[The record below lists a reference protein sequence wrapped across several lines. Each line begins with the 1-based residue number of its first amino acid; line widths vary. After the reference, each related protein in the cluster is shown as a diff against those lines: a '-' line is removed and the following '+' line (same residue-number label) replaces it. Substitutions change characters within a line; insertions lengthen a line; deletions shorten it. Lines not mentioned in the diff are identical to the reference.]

1 LFYAIFNASILANL
15 LASGREE
22 KFVTTPT
29 TVSDDSTEIPPEDQ
43 ASQSK
48 SLSKIDDYLRHA
60 RFSQAFWTIAGLI
73 SLAINVFLIAVV
85 ILLARQVFNIK
96 QVVHYQLIDGLSENF
111 AKMDEAHIVT
121 TIQVSDTIKVEDN
134 IPVVFD
140 LPLQQETQVVL
151 TQDTPVRN
159 ATIYL
164 NRAAVPID
172 IILRKGT
179 PLNIALDLV
188 VPVNQTIPVV
198 LNVPV
203 NLTVPVDIPL
213 NATDLHT
220 PFEGLQ
226 EVLVP
231 YQSLMLQM
239 PDSPEE
245 LPLCGPLTNWFCDW
259 FFISE

>member
-1 LFYAIFNASILANL
+1 LFYAIFNASVLADL
-15 LASGREE
+15 PTPGKEE
-22 KFVTTPT
+22 KFVTTPPDA
-29 TVSDDSTEIPPEDQ
+29 SDEIPEIPPEDQ
-43 ASQSK
+43 TSQAK
-48 SLSKIDDYLRHA
+48 YLSKIDDYLRQA

-73 SLAINVFLIAVV
+73 SLAINVFLIAAV

-96 QVVHYQLIDGLSENF
+96 QVVHYQLINGLSENF

-134 IPVVFD
+134 IPVVFN